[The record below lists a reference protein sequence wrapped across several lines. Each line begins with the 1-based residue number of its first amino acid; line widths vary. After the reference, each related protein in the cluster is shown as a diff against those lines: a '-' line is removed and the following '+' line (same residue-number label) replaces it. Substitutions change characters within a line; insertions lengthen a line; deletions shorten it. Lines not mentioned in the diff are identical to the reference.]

1 MLVYEDRDYRCNW
14 LGGEN
19 LSLSLEWKDQETFQ
33 EAGYEELVTNDTY
46 VGGVVRQAGNLA
58 FVRVF
63 ESGHY
68 AAASQPETVARIIGR
83 GLREVDV
90 ATGSVDAGNC
100 CGYQN
105 QGPQD
110 SWDWRNEM
118 PESPEVRCSL

>member
-1 MLVYEDRDYRCNW
+1 MLVYGDRDYRCNW

-33 EAGYEELVTNDTY
+33 EAGYEELVRNDTY

-90 ATGSVDAGNC
+90 ATGE
-100 CGYQN
+100 CGC
-105 QGPQD
+105 GELLWV
-110 SWDWRNEM
+110 S
-118 PESPEVRCSL
+118 ESGASG